1 MKSEKFMRRRI
12 AAGILAVMTAVTP
25 ALPVQVAAQGLV
37 GIGTGKQDDIQTEE
51 KGGMKEERIPKWETV
66 NTSGAFGMETK
77 AGSAQEE
84 IVGTEENTG
93 SASEAAPR

>member
-51 KGGMKEERIPKWETV
+51 KGGMK
-66 NTSGAFGMETK
+66 
-77 AGSAQEE
+77 
-84 IVGTEENTG
+84 IVSFLGTLFPSLFRFFFLSCE
-93 SASEAAPR
+93 